1 MLQPK
6 KTKFRRQQKGSQKGN
21 AQRGNQLAFGSF
33 GIKTLEAK
41 WIDSRQIEAAR
52 VAVNRHMNR
61 IAVTRYMQRQGQI
74 WIRIFPDKP
83 ITRKP
88 ADVRMGKGKGDPA
101 GWVAPVTPGRILFEV
116 EGVSFDIAKEGLRLC
131 AQKLP
136 VKTKFIVRRDYD
148 KNA

>member
-6 KTKFRRQQKGSQKGN
+6 RVRYRRPQDGRGNKGN
-21 AQRGNQLAFGSF
+21 AHRGTQ
-33 GIKTLEAK
+33 
-41 WIDSRQIEAAR
+41 
-52 VAVNRHMNR
+52 
-61 IAVTRYMQRQGQI
+61 

-116 EGVSFDIAKEGLRLC
+116 EGVSFDIAKEALRLG

-136 VKTKFIVRRDYD
+136 VKTKFVVRRDYD

>member
-1 MLQPK
+1 MSKELKPCPFLSDDWC
-6 KTKFRRQQKGSQKGN
+6 T
-21 AQRGNQLAFGSF
+21 AFDEPCIVVCGDSCKEYER
-33 GIKTLEAK
+33 IK
-41 WIDSRQIEAAR
+41 
-52 VAVNRHMNR
+52 N
-61 IAVTRYMQRQGQI
+61 RYMNRQGQV